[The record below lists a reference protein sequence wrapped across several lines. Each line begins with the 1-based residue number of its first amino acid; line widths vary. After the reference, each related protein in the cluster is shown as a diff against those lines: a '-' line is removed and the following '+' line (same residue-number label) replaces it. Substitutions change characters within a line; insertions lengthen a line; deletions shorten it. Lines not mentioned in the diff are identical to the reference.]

1 MFLITA
7 LFAAAT
13 VSNSGTL
20 FALTLDT
27 DDDITEVSTEEE
39 ELITEVPTDEPLP
52 EVPTDEP
59 ITEVPTDEPLPEVPT
74 DEPLPE
80 VPTDEP
86 LPEVPD
92 QPGPTGTIVND
103 TTAMPDI
110 CPPNCLIIASPTD
123 IQQGNLA
130 SIELIDTVNET
141 LTVAGQSR
149 QVPTIQSQLIIG
161 TPEQIVS
168 IALDQIR
175 TTETNQT
182 RIAVLEQFISQVVDV
197 GINEDGIKVTSEI
210 GIGEKEIEVT
220 SDISVSEEGLPCP
233 TVGGKLKC

>member
-39 ELITEVPTDEPLP
+39 E
-52 EVPTDEP
+52 P
-59 ITEVPTDEPLPEVPT
+59 ITEVPT

-103 TTAMPDI
+103 TTGILDICDIIPDGCRI
-110 CPPNCLIIASPTD
+110 AEGCPPNCLIIASPTD